1 MASVSITL
9 LVKPQLVRDVEHRLP
24 AWSRCD
30 GALISA
36 GEGSLFGVRM
46 PYYRRKRRR
55 YQLWGALLPWFWG
68 AVGLAALGG
77 LWYGLMHV
85 GPREVASPQASPAA
99 TKEEVAAQALSREVE
114 QLWGALRRTEG
125 TPEIALLEEAVMKQ
139 RELVDLGSGGQA
151 EVRRL
156 AELETQLETLRAV
169 ALNRQIDQWVQRAEE
184 GAGAADGDPR
194 SAVAAWQ
201 EALRLQ
207 RQINRGGAA
216 AVEKNFVREQRM
228 EQRLQELETQPLADE
243 VAAAMQAARE
253 ALDDQRWAEAL
264 LALTSARATQ
274 LRINQEFSRSRFA
287 NLSRLDEIEREI
299 ETLDAAAV
307 AIEVDEQETAGD
319 TAMAAS
325 DFEAAVAAYE
335 QARQTQLRLNREF
348 SRSRFLS
355 SPRVEELEV
364 KRQTASSIPRLENV
378 RAEVGVID
386 SLLRRRE
393 VGLAAERIVLAADQL
408 ENVFAQLPK
417 SEGLEAPLRLKL
429 SYLAAQT
436 AQLREIQDVLY
447 EGLRPLPGV
456 GERRLLQTEFPQA
469 LYLQVMRVNPSRN
482 PGRAFPVDSVNWL
495 EAQACCERLS
505 WILARPV
512 RLPTVDEFRVAVGDA
527 TRQQIEATDASVS
540 QAMATGPANEA
551 GFYDLLG
558 NLAEWL
564 QPASTSDP
572 LLAAVGGGSFR
583 DDVSTRR
590 TIPVQEL
597 ARTERSR
604 HVGFRVVVEF
614 DEP

>member
-1 MASVSITL
+1 
-9 LVKPQLVRDVEHRLP
+9 
-24 AWSRCD
+24 
-30 GALISA
+30 
-36 GEGSLFGVRM
+36 
-46 PYYRRKRRR
+46 
-55 YQLWGALLPWFWG
+55 
-68 AVGLAALGG
+68 
-77 LWYGLMHV
+77 
-85 GPREVASPQASPAA
+85 
-99 TKEEVAAQALSREVE
+99 
-114 QLWGALRRTEG
+114 
-125 TPEIALLEEAVMKQ
+125 MKQ

-151 EVRRL
+151 ESQAIGQTRNPTRDASRRGVESPDRPVG
-156 AELETQLETLRAV
+156 AAGGG
-169 ALNRQIDQWVQRAEE
+169 

-201 EALRLQ
+201 EACAV
-207 RQINRGGAA
+207 AA
-216 AVEKNFVREQRM
+216 SDPTGEGPPRWKNFVREQRM

-243 VAAAMQAARE
+243 VAAACRRRE

-264 LALTSARATQ
+264 LADLGQATQ
-274 LRINQEFSRSRFA
+274 LRINQNSPDPGSRI
-287 NLSRLDEIEREI
+287 LSRLDEIEREI
-299 ETLDAAAV
+299 ETLDATAV

-393 VGLAAERIVLAADQL
+393 VGLAAEKIALAADQL

-417 SEGLEAPLRLKL
+417 SEALEAPLRLKL

-572 LLAAVGGGSFR
+572 LLAPVGGGSFR